1 MLSTNGTHSTSGMSS
16 LTQESM
22 RYRKD
27 GVTFNEFIEGNGLDW
42 RNFGCITYD
51 GMKSQ
56 GYNDLLMKRSN
67 DDFRA
72 RTNKAKQKLVLS
84 SDELHSTDTL
94 SMHLHTKMLAVNSLL
109 LQIQENPSGS
119 IVDMSNSVENLLVVE
134 SAEQIRRWTMQFIHN
149 NSGLSEDNLPLSL
162 IRKYCRLLA
171 AYYIAYNEGKD
182 IIQADAWIRKHRSHR
197 GHSELM
203 DNRLEQ
209 LYYPYGREEEV
220 IDMWLSKD

>member
-119 IVDMSNSVENLLVVE
+119 ISNSVENLLVVE
-134 SAEQIRRWTMQFIHN
+134 SAEQIRRWTLQFIHN
-149 NSGLSEDNLPLSL
+149 NSGSIVDCLLRTQYVLRCHSTPLPWRS
-162 IRKYCRLLA
+162 IRQSNMYAQSVRVD
-171 AYYIAYNEGKD
+171 E
-182 IIQADAWIRKHRSHR
+182 
-197 GHSELM
+197 
-203 DNRLEQ
+203 
-209 LYYPYGREEEV
+209 
-220 IDMWLSKD
+220 